1 MIINPLTQKSISQVI
16 INFKE
21 GSLFCLLVSDF
32 LDPTQNSKLC
42 NLTVLCIYAKHQID
56 FISYSKMS
64 CLFLECFQDF
74 QTNVQK

>member
-21 GSLFCLLVSDF
+21 QSLFCLLVSDF

-42 NLTVLCIYAKHQID
+42 NLHRYYVSMQNIKLILFLKI
-56 FISYSKMS
+56 MS
-64 CLFLECFQDF
+64 GLFLEFYLF
-74 QTNVQK
+74 IS